1 MVISELVDTQRAI
14 GEQTS
19 RFNSTRITSL
29 RNSPRDNEM
38 KEKPIQMPIIRAS
51 NVPKLMQNN
60 KTNALDPYLKDYK
73 PVKYQV

>member
-29 RNSPRDNEM
+29 RNSPRDNDL
-38 KEKPIQMPIIRAS
+38 KEKPI
-51 NVPKLMQNN
+51 
-60 KTNALDPYLKDYK
+60 
-73 PVKYQV
+73 